1 LWSIRVRLSRRGETV
16 ADRDWVNMGNWENSE
31 AFQDRNVRDI
41 QRLIDGCARES
52 STRSHAQ
59 WWLRPQSFLS
69 LGVAVWLWSLLGG
82 WSFGEVEKSSLE
94 IVGLRV
100 GVGGVYK
107 AGLWT
112 PLWVQVRGG
121 ATAASGK
128 LWITVP
134 DDEGGPC
141 SFCSPSVVVGA
152 DETREVEMLIQIGRP
167 RAQVVVRWESSD
179 GFVTE
184 KTYQAGST
192 AFAAAVT
199 ARTPVF
205 VWLSS
210 TEPPLGLTTR
220 RNEKGHWIWVK
231 NPEQLPTHFLAYQ
244 SVRCVVLAAGND
256 QTFNRAIERSREQ
269 MLALRDWVR
278 NGGKLV
284 ASLGPQCSTL
294 LNNDGPLAWTTPGV
308 WQGTITLRRFSGIES
323 YVDSPRPIIL
333 RRGDAPF
340 QAHQCGNI
348 DGVVTAREGNI
359 PLVVRRQFGLGT
371 VIFFT
376 PDLSHRALLEWNQW
390 DRLIDRLVGY
400 SVVRDESVHN
410 QPRTLMHYGYVDLVG
425 QLRSAL
431 DVLPTISF
439 FPFSWVAV
447 AVFVYL
453 VVIGPLDYWLLGFG
467 LRNYRWTWLT
477 FPAMIL
483 LATGASW
490 ILGGTK
496 GTEPVARE
504 VQWVDYDLA
513 DGTARGLAFASLY
526 TPRPDSYE
534 VRFSLPQLK
543 ATPDAHQKWLGWFG
557 IPGHGLGGM
566 ENVTGFL
573 NSLEPYL
580 ATPEEGVLKEVVV
593 NQWSTRS
600 FWAIWTAR
608 NKTPPLVTDVF
619 DREGILRGRIQNNL
633 DVTLDNCVVA
643 YGDWAYSLGT
653 LEPGKSWESV
663 LGDDRRELR
672 SWLNG
677 RQVFV
682 EGEGVRAQ
690 TRQRVEP
697 YDPGSRDVGYIL
709 QMMAFYEAAGGI
721 GYVDLSHEYWPF
733 FDGSEWLT
741 NGRAVM
747 IGRVR
752 PDSRQVS
759 SFDFRAKTTDKDH
772 TQLSSQEVFCRF
784 VIPVARK
791 TSTND

>member
-1 LWSIRVRLSRRGETV
+1 
-16 ADRDWVNMGNWENSE
+16 M
-31 AFQDRNVRDI
+31 RDI
-41 QRLIDGCARES
+41 HSLIDDFAWES
-52 STRSHAQ
+52 SRWSHAQ
-59 WWLRPQSFLS
+59 WWLRPPSFLS
-69 LGVAVWLWSLLGG
+69 WGVPVLFWSLLAGL
-82 WSFGEVEKSSLE
+82 SFGDVEKSSLE

-100 GVGGVYK
+100 GVNGVYK
-107 AGLWT
+107 LGLWT
-112 PLWVQVRGG
+112 PVWVQVRGG
-121 ATAASGK
+121 SAAASGQ

-141 SFCSPSVVVGA
+141 SFCSSSVVVGA
-152 DETREVEMLIQIGRP
+152 DESREVEMLIQIGRP

-184 KTYQAGST
+184 KTYQTGST
-192 AFAAAVT
+192 ALPAAIT
-199 ARTPVF
+199 ATTPVF

-210 TEPPLGLTTR
+210 AEPPLTLTTR
-220 RNEKGHWIWVK
+220 RNEKGHWIWIK

-256 QTFNRAIERSREQ
+256 QAFSQAIERSRKQ
-269 MLALRDWVR
+269 MLALRDWVH

-284 ASLGPQCSTL
+284 ASLGPQGSTL
-294 LNNDGPLAWTTPGV
+294 LSKDGPLSWTTPGV
-308 WQGTITLRRFSGIES
+308 WRDTITLRRFAGIES
-323 YVDSPRPIIL
+323 YIESRRPIIL
-333 RRGDAPF
+333 RRGDVPL
-340 QAHQCGNI
+340 QVHQFEKI

-359 PLVVRRQFGLGT
+359 PLVIRRQFGLGT

-390 DRLIDRLVGY
+390 DRLIDRLLGY
-400 SVVRDESVHN
+400 SVAHDESVHN
-410 QPRTLMHYGYVDLVG
+410 QPRTLMHYGYVDLAG
-425 QLRSAL
+425 QLRSAM
-431 DVLPTISF
+431 DVLPAVSF

-447 AVFVYL
+447 AVCLYL
-453 VVIGPLDYWLLGFG
+453 AVIGPLDYWLLGFG
-467 LRNYRWTWLT
+467 LRNYRWTWLS

-483 LATGASW
+483 LATVASW
-490 ILGGTK
+490 LLGEKK
-496 GTEPVARE
+496 GNEPVARE
-504 VQWVDYDLA
+504 VQWVDCDLA
-513 DGTARGLAFASLY
+513 DNMARGLAFASLY

-534 VRFSLPQLK
+534 VMFSLPQLGVT
-543 ATPDAHQKWLGWFG
+543 ADAHQTWLGWFG

-566 ENVTGFL
+566 ENVAGFL
-573 NSLEPYL
+573 NSLDPYV
-580 ATPEEGVLKEVVV
+580 AMPEAGMLKGVVV

-600 FWAIWTAR
+600 FWAVWTAKNER
-608 NKTPPLVTDVF
+608 PPLITDVF

-633 DVTLDNCVVA
+633 GVTLDNCVVA

-653 LEPGKSWESV
+653 LRPGETWESV

-709 QMMAFYEAAGGI
+709 QMMAFYEAAGGL
-721 GYVDLSHEYWPF
+721 GYVELSHEYWPF
-733 FDGSEWLT
+733 FDGSEWLA

-752 PDSRQVS
+752 SESPLLS
-759 SFDFRAKTTDKDH
+759 SFDFRAKTRH
-772 TQLSSQEVFCRF
+772 NENTQSSSQEVFCRF

-791 TSTND
+791 TTTND